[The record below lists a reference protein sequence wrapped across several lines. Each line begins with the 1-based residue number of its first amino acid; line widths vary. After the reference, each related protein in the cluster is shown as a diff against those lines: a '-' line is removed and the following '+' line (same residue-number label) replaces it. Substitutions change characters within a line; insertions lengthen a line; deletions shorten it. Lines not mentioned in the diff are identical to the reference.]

1 MELLDFKSQY
11 EQSHYKQLQWKE
23 FLCNQTYYQLKHLPY
38 YLITRK
44 SLSGS
49 YTSGGVSNFLN
60 SCLFNPLRVD
70 VDVGKNKSTL
80 VAVWWQKNRGQNLLT
95 N

>member
-1 MELLDFKSQY
+1 MMTLHKKRKAEYNIPSIYCQTSKQMELLDFKSQY

-44 SLSGS
+44 SLSGRKI
-49 YTSGGVSNFLN
+49 VSHLKI
-60 SCLFNPLRVD
+60 CQ
-70 VDVGKNKSTL
+70 GEKM
-80 VAVWWQKNRGQNLLT
+80 QY
-95 N
+95 